1 LGVAASK
8 PLAGFI
14 LLRRSWQRA
23 DLGGL
28 WLAYDATANLGIGLR
43 VGRGHGFCFRL
54 GFGEGVR
61 LRPLEN
67 RIENLP
73 IAKVEPPSVCHFLRR
88 SREILRPA
96 IESQA
101 AVRVFR
107 GSTRH
112 LCVSAISPDGVFT
125 PCHSPMRQDTIA
137 VIWQN
142 ADFQIMTPIQ
152 PLPAASLGQNIATAK
167 LEAVIT
173 SGECRVQIGGDW
185 RLNERV
191 PSWNR
196 VIQNQMA
203 LNVRVVCDDLGKW
216 DTSLV
221 LFLVHGRA
229 WCAAS
234 KKEFHAE
241 ALPENLQALLRQ
253 VPLNS
258 AAKPATKAAV
268 KPWEL
273 ASNVAKKWSHHAQQS
288 ISFLG
293 ECTLGFMG
301 VAKNPRRFRWLDCLV
316 EMQKCWAS
324 SLPMVSLV
332 SFLVGV
338 ILAFQSAVQLQ
349 QFGAAIYVA
358 DLVGLSVVR
367 ELGPMMAAF
376 IVAGGTGARFA
387 AQIGNMKVDDE
398 IDALETVGIS
408 SVNFLALPR
417 LLAVTVMMPI
427 LALYANV
434 LGVLGGMFVSAT
446 MLNIPAS
453 AYWIETQNRVGFAD
467 VSSGLFK
474 CLFFGLA
481 VGLAGC
487 LRGIKCERSAAGV
500 GTATSSAVVTGIM
513 LIVLADALF
522 AVIYNVLG
530 I

>member
-1 LGVAASK
+1 
-8 PLAGFI
+8 
-14 LLRRSWQRA
+14 
-23 DLGGL
+23 
-28 WLAYDATANLGIGLR
+28 
-43 VGRGHGFCFRL
+43 
-54 GFGEGVR
+54 
-61 LRPLEN
+61 
-67 RIENLP
+67 
-73 IAKVEPPSVCHFLRR
+73 
-88 SREILRPA
+88 
-96 IESQA
+96 
-101 AVRVFR
+101 
-107 GSTRH
+107 
-112 LCVSAISPDGVFT
+112 
-125 PCHSPMRQDTIA
+125 
-137 VIWQN
+137 
-142 ADFQIMTPIQ
+142 
-152 PLPAASLGQNIATAK
+152 
-167 LEAVIT
+167 
-173 SGECRVQIGGDW
+173 
-185 RLNERV
+185 
-191 PSWNR
+191 
-196 VIQNQMA
+196 
-203 LNVRVVCDDLGKW
+203 
-216 DTSLV
+216 LV

-253 VPLNS
+253 VPVNS
-258 AAKPATKAAV
+258 AAKPPVGASV
-268 KPWEL
+268 KPWDL
-273 ASNVAKKWSHHAQQS
+273 ASNIAEKWADHAQQS
-288 ISFLG
+288 VSFLG
-293 ECTLGFMG
+293 ECTLGFIG

-316 EMQKCWAS
+316 EMQQCWAS

-453 AYWIETQNRVGFAD
+453 AYWIETQNRVGFSD

>member
-1 LGVAASK
+1 
-8 PLAGFI
+8 
-14 LLRRSWQRA
+14 
-23 DLGGL
+23 
-28 WLAYDATANLGIGLR
+28 
-43 VGRGHGFCFRL
+43 
-54 GFGEGVR
+54 
-61 LRPLEN
+61 
-67 RIENLP
+67 
-73 IAKVEPPSVCHFLRR
+73 
-88 SREILRPA
+88 
-96 IESQA
+96 
-101 AVRVFR
+101 
-107 GSTRH
+107 
-112 LCVSAISPDGVFT
+112 
-125 PCHSPMRQDTIA
+125 
-137 VIWQN
+137 
-142 ADFQIMTPIQ
+142 
-152 PLPAASLGQNIATAK
+152 
-167 LEAVIT
+167 
-173 SGECRVQIGGDW
+173 
-185 RLNERV
+185 LNERV
-191 PSWNR
+191 PSWKSVFQNR
-196 VIQNQMA
+196 MA
-203 LNVRVVCDDLGKW
+203 MNVRVVSDDLGKW

-234 KKEFHAE
+234 KKQFHAE

-253 VPLNS
+253 VPVNS
-258 AAKPATKAAV
+258 AAKPPVGASV

-273 ASNVAKKWSHHAQQS
+273 ASNIAEKWADHAQQS
-288 ISFLG
+288 VSFLG

-316 EMQKCWAS
+316 EMQQCWAS

-453 AYWIETQNRVGFAD
+453 AYWIETQNRVGFSD

>member
-1 LGVAASK
+1 MNPDSASDK
-8 PLAGFI
+8 
-14 LLRRSWQRA
+14 
-23 DLGGL
+23 
-28 WLAYDATANLGIGLR
+28 T
-43 VGRGHGFCFRL
+43 
-54 GFGEGVR
+54 
-61 LRPLEN
+61 
-67 RIENLP
+67 
-73 IAKVEPPSVCHFLRR
+73 
-88 SREILRPA
+88 
-96 IESQA
+96 
-101 AVRVFR
+101 
-107 GSTRH
+107 
-112 LCVSAISPDGVFT
+112 
-125 PCHSPMRQDTIA
+125 
-137 VIWQN
+137 
-142 ADFQIMTPIQ
+142 
-152 PLPAASLGQNIATAK
+152 ATAK
-167 LEAVIT
+167 LQVGV
-173 SGECRVQIGGDW
+173 SGGEGRMQIGGNW

-191 PSWNR
+191 PSWNS
-196 VIQNQMA
+196 VLQNHSAM
-203 LNVRVVCDDLGKW
+203 NVQVVPDDLGKW

-221 LFLVHGRA
+221 LFLVHVRA

-241 ALPENLQALLRQ
+241 ALPENLLALLRQ
-253 VPLNS
+253 VPVNS

-273 ASNVAKKWSHHAQQS
+273 ASNLALKWAYHARQS

-293 ECTLGFMG
+293 ECTLGFVG
-301 VAKNPRRFRWLDCLV
+301 VATNSRQFRWLDCFV
-316 EMQKCWAS
+316 EMQQCWAS

-398 IDALETVGIS
+398 LDALETLGIS

-453 AYWIETQNRVGFAD
+453 AYWIETQNRVGFSD

-487 LRGIKCERSAAGV
+487 LRGMKCDRSAAGV

>member
-1 LGVAASK
+1 MNT
-8 PLAGFI
+8 
-14 LLRRSWQRA
+14 Q
-23 DLGGL
+23 
-28 WLAYDATANLGIGLR
+28 
-43 VGRGHGFCFRL
+43 
-54 GFGEGVR
+54 
-61 LRPLEN
+61 
-67 RIENLP
+67 
-73 IAKVEPPSVCHFLRR
+73 
-88 SREILRPA
+88 
-96 IESQA
+96 
-101 AVRVFR
+101 
-107 GSTRH
+107 STG
-112 LCVSAISPDGVFT
+112 DKT
-125 PCHSPMRQDTIA
+125 
-137 VIWQN
+137 
-142 ADFQIMTPIQ
+142 
-152 PLPAASLGQNIATAK
+152 ATAK
-167 LEAVIT
+167 VQAGV
-173 SGECRVQIGGDW
+173 SDVECRVQIGGDW

-191 PSWNR
+191 PSWKSVFQNR
-196 VIQNQMA
+196 MA
-203 LNVRVVCDDLGKW
+203 MNVRVVSDDLGKW

-234 KKEFHAE
+234 KKQFHAE

-253 VPLNS
+253 VPVNS
-258 AAKPATKAAV
+258 AAKPPVEASV

-273 ASNVAKKWSHHAQQS
+273 ASNIAEKWADHAQQS
-288 ISFLG
+288 VSFLG
-293 ECTLGFMG
+293 ECTLGFIG
-301 VAKNPRRFRWLDCLV
+301 VAKNPRRFRWLDCFV
-316 EMQKCWAS
+316 EMQQCWTS

-338 ILAFQSAVQLQ
+338 ILAFQAAVELR

-358 DLVGLSVVR
+358 DLVGLSIVR

-453 AYWIETQNRVGFAD
+453 AYWIETQNRVGFSD

>member
-1 LGVAASK
+1 MNT
-8 PLAGFI
+8 
-14 LLRRSWQRA
+14 Q
-23 DLGGL
+23 
-28 WLAYDATANLGIGLR
+28 
-43 VGRGHGFCFRL
+43 
-54 GFGEGVR
+54 
-61 LRPLEN
+61 
-67 RIENLP
+67 
-73 IAKVEPPSVCHFLRR
+73 
-88 SREILRPA
+88 
-96 IESQA
+96 
-101 AVRVFR
+101 
-107 GSTRH
+107 STG
-112 LCVSAISPDGVFT
+112 DKT
-125 PCHSPMRQDTIA
+125 
-137 VIWQN
+137 
-142 ADFQIMTPIQ
+142 
-152 PLPAASLGQNIATAK
+152 ATAK
-167 LEAVIT
+167 VQAGV
-173 SGECRVQIGGDW
+173 SDVECRVQIGGDW

-191 PSWNR
+191 PSWNS
-196 VIQNQMA
+196 VLQNHSAM
-203 LNVRVVCDDLGKW
+203 NVRVVPVELGKW

-253 VPLNS
+253 VPVNS
-258 AAKPATKAAV
+258 AAKPPVGASV

-273 ASNVAKKWSHHAQQS
+273 ASNIAEKWADHAQQS
-288 ISFLG
+288 VSFLG
-293 ECTLGFMG
+293 ECTLGFIG

-316 EMQKCWAS
+316 EMQQCWAS

-338 ILAFQSAVQLQ
+338 ILAFQAAVELR

-358 DLVGLSVVR
+358 DLVGLSIVR

-453 AYWIETQNRVGFAD
+453 AYWIETQNRVGFSD
-467 VSSGLFK
+467 VSSGLLK

>member
-1 LGVAASK
+1 MNT
-8 PLAGFI
+8 
-14 LLRRSWQRA
+14 Q
-23 DLGGL
+23 
-28 WLAYDATANLGIGLR
+28 
-43 VGRGHGFCFRL
+43 
-54 GFGEGVR
+54 
-61 LRPLEN
+61 
-67 RIENLP
+67 
-73 IAKVEPPSVCHFLRR
+73 
-88 SREILRPA
+88 
-96 IESQA
+96 
-101 AVRVFR
+101 
-107 GSTRH
+107 STG
-112 LCVSAISPDGVFT
+112 DKT
-125 PCHSPMRQDTIA
+125 
-137 VIWQN
+137 
-142 ADFQIMTPIQ
+142 
-152 PLPAASLGQNIATAK
+152 ATAK
-167 LEAVIT
+167 VQAGV
-173 SGECRVQIGGDW
+173 SDVECRVQIGGDW

-191 PSWNR
+191 PSWKSVFQNR
-196 VIQNQMA
+196 MA
-203 LNVRVVCDDLGKW
+203 MNVRVVSDDLGKW

-234 KKEFHAE
+234 KKQFHAE
-241 ALPENLQALLRQ
+241 VLPENLQALLRQ
-253 VPLNS
+253 VPVNS
-258 AAKPATKAAV
+258 AAKPPVEASV

-273 ASNVAKKWSHHAQQS
+273 ASNIAEKWADHAQQS
-288 ISFLG
+288 VSFLG
-293 ECTLGFMG
+293 ECTLGFIG

-316 EMQKCWAS
+316 EMQQCWAS

-338 ILAFQSAVQLQ
+338 ILAFQAAVELR

-358 DLVGLSVVR
+358 DLVGLSIVR

-417 LLAVTVMMPI
+417 LLAVTMMMPI

-453 AYWIETQNRVGFAD
+453 AYWLETQNRVGFSD

>member
-1 LGVAASK
+1 MNT
-8 PLAGFI
+8 
-14 LLRRSWQRA
+14 Q
-23 DLGGL
+23 
-28 WLAYDATANLGIGLR
+28 
-43 VGRGHGFCFRL
+43 
-54 GFGEGVR
+54 
-61 LRPLEN
+61 
-67 RIENLP
+67 
-73 IAKVEPPSVCHFLRR
+73 
-88 SREILRPA
+88 
-96 IESQA
+96 
-101 AVRVFR
+101 
-107 GSTRH
+107 STG
-112 LCVSAISPDGVFT
+112 DKT
-125 PCHSPMRQDTIA
+125 
-137 VIWQN
+137 
-142 ADFQIMTPIQ
+142 
-152 PLPAASLGQNIATAK
+152 ATAK
-167 LEAVIT
+167 VQAGV
-173 SGECRVQIGGDW
+173 SDVECRVQIGGDW

-191 PSWNR
+191 PSWKSVFQNR
-196 VIQNQMA
+196 MA
-203 LNVRVVCDDLGKW
+203 MNVRVVSDDLGKW

-234 KKEFHAE
+234 KKQFHAE

-253 VPLNS
+253 VPVNS
-258 AAKPATKAAV
+258 AAKPPVGASV

-273 ASNVAKKWSHHAQQS
+273 ASNIAEKWADHAQQS
-288 ISFLG
+288 VSFLG

-316 EMQKCWAS
+316 EMQQCWAS

-481 VGLAGC
+481 VGLAGW

-500 GTATSSAVVTGIM
+500 GTATASAVVTGIM